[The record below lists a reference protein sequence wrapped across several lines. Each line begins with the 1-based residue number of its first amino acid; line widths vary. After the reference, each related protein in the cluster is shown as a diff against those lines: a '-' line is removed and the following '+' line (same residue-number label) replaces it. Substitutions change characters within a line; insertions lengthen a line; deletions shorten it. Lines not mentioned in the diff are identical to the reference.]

1 MFNVE
6 LSDEYCKYNKM
17 DTLNK
22 KLQHRN
28 ILVLEKF
35 YNDQIKM
42 WLGVT
47 TNVQIPIIQV
57 FVYSIDYSQLTK
69 RRNQADSH
77 FEVKC
82 S

>member
-1 MFNVE
+1 MFDVE

-17 DTLNK
+17 ETLNK
-22 KLQHRN
+22 QLQRRN

-57 FVYSIDYSQLTK
+57 FFL
-69 RRNQADSH
+69 
-77 FEVKC
+77 F
-82 S
+82 

>member
-1 MFNVE
+1 MFDVE

-17 DTLNK
+17 ETLNK
-22 KLQHRN
+22 QLQRRN

-57 FVYSIDYSQLTK
+57 FFFILVNLQNRGIKQILILRLSVPS
-69 RRNQADSH
+69 
-77 FEVKC
+77 
-82 S
+82 